1 MSLRR
6 PVSLDQREGGQRV
19 GRPGSLWGRW
29 GGLSKDLGLYL
40 SLKSMQG
47 ILLKKLS
54 TRGQRLSSE

>member
-1 MSLRR
+1 M
-6 PVSLDQREGGQRV
+6 SLDQREGGQRV